1 MTGQCSALQNE
12 MSDTV
17 GVIFLFFNGDKRK
30 PSVTS
35 LHCVKHNSA
44 LHSLL
49 SSRLITS
56 ISQSINHPSLTSR
69 EV

>member
-35 LHCVKHNSA
+35 LHCVKHTI
-44 LHSLL
+44 LPFTHFYL
-49 SSRLITS
+49 
-56 ISQSINHPSLTSR
+56 
-69 EV
+69 VD